1 MTVIVNKY
9 HHSFAFSGS
18 LYYCVISGENLT
30 LHPRSCLWPTTNF
43 NTSNFSDHFLSGIL
57 LIFHGMNKEVNLTIV
72 LGSLVLA
79 VPTCVVI
86 PSCLAFKYYRKLWR
100 EKRDEQRDKRKT
112 YQYDNPFKS
121 ESELEL

>member
-1 MTVIVNKY
+1 MY
-9 HHSFAFSGS
+9 LWAFSS
-18 LYYCVISGENLT
+18 ENL
-30 LHPRSCLWPTTNF
+30 NF
-43 NTSNFSDHFLSGIL
+43 VIYHRLSLSVGSANDLDTPIFLIIFLVGIL